1 MRPLHDAV
9 VLKCMRRGCLAFNPR
24 LLQER
29 LEFAFELSSTVG
41 SDGAN
46 LDACGGDVFCE
57 TLARLF
63 RSIVFMLDGAN
74 ELEAGEVLHA
84 QHRVLVAAE
93 RSHRKGT
100 CDVDEESLRALIS
113 AAFGRFWHSVTSH
126 PDSEH
131 CTRGLRVPVSG
142 TLDMRAIPRVI
153 SSLETPWSL

>member
-9 VLKCMRRGCLAFNPR
+9 VLKCMRRGCLAFNPQ

-41 SDGAN
+41 SDGAD
-46 LDACGGDVFCE
+46 LDARGGDVFRE
-57 TLARLF
+57 KLARIF
-63 RSIVFMLDGAN
+63 RSVVFMLEGAN

-84 QHRVLVAAE
+84 QHRVPVAAE

-113 AAFGRFWHSVTSH
+113 AAFGRFWHGVTSH
-126 PDSEH
+126 P
-131 CTRGLRVPVSG
+131 GLRALHTWATRS
-142 TLDMRAIPRVI
+142 R
-153 SSLETPWSL
+153 